1 MKPAQSFPAYV
12 EFASLADE
20 TVADLSD
27 DGYTPKGIPWLKSER
42 SPFDWLALHLYYVF
56 SHTYDKNVEFYR
68 RVLKELNTVKTENQ
82 IRELLDIEEK
92 HAAVELVGYEDQWAR
107 LEVIKKALGD
117 AIKKKA

>member
-12 EFASLADE
+12 EFASLANE
-20 TVADLSD
+20 TIVDLS
-27 DGYTPKGIPWLKSER
+27 DGYTPKGIPWLESER

-56 SHTYDKNVEFYR
+56 LDTYYNNVEFYR

-92 HAAVELVGYEDQWAR
+92 HAAIELVGYEDQWAR